1 MIEKTCKNCKAS
13 KPLGE
18 FFSQP
23 QDARANSVGTS
34 AFCKQCHDEGK
45 IEHGISRFLVNAG
58 AITRGRGKFTHLFCV
73 VNQTQEM
80 QSFEQGMFPKDLFL
94 PIKFDINRLFFGDQY
109 RLSNFKV
116 EFNTAL
122 F

>member
-34 AFCKQCHDEGK
+34 AFCKQCHDDGK
-45 IEHGISRFLVNAG
+45 IEHGYGWYGNRYKSPDYVLQGLIFLAQIVRHG
-58 AITRGRGKFTHLFCV
+58 LYWPHDP
-73 VNQTQEM
+73 E
-80 QSFEQGMFPKDLFL
+80 
-94 PIKFDINRLFFGDQY
+94 
-109 RLSNFKV
+109 
-116 EFNTAL
+116 
-122 F
+122 